1 MRFYGLVTAGGLPWP
16 WHLTGGRRRTM
27 KALSYR
33 HGLRE
38 TAQIGVSVIFRQ

>member
-1 MRFYGLVTAGGLPWP
+1 VVASDDER
-16 WHLTGGRRRTM
+16 
-27 KALSYR
+27 LSYR